1 VNATI
6 DLSGMGSVSA
16 ANRWLL
22 RHQFGLGARRQFYNS
37 LAVLLN
43 NHVLLVTALQTVY
56 DVASDGDR
64 KRTQVQAVVAADLI
78 AKVSNGSTFAAA
90 LAEWV
95 HPAEASI
102 IAAGEAAGRL
112 SASFQDAID
121 LLGKRTR
128 IWKAVVVAGV
138 YPGVLFGMM
147 IVILIVVSVFVVPK
161 LAGISDPETWERA
174 AAVLYSLSQ
183 FVVSSGAYVAILCVA
198 ALAWVLW
205 SFANLIGS
213 LRITLDRFPPWSIYR
228 LIQGSGVLLNMA
240 AMLRAGVR
248 LTDALEITIEHATPW
263 LRERLSSARTGI
275 AMGLNFGEALAA
287 SGHGFPAPDAIKFLR
302 TLSGLDGFEKGLT
315 DYAELMLEETT
326 ARAEQLA
333 KVVTVGAMGF
343 VVMFVLMVVT
353 AISDIQSAI
362 EAGLT

>member
-161 LAGISDPETWERA
+161 LAGISDPETW
-174 AAVLYSLSQ
+174 
-183 FVVSSGAYVAILCVA
+183 
-198 ALAWVLW
+198 
-205 SFANLIGS
+205 
-213 LRITLDRFPPWSIYR
+213 
-228 LIQGSGVLLNMA
+228 
-240 AMLRAGVR
+240 
-248 LTDALEITIEHATPW
+248 
-263 LRERLSSARTGI
+263 
-275 AMGLNFGEALAA
+275 
-287 SGHGFPAPDAIKFLR
+287 
-302 TLSGLDGFEKGLT
+302 
-315 DYAELMLEETT
+315 
-326 ARAEQLA
+326 
-333 KVVTVGAMGF
+333 
-343 VVMFVLMVVT
+343 
-353 AISDIQSAI
+353 
-362 EAGLT
+362 